1 MHALLKGRNRVSV
14 LAIFSQSHSVERFP
28 PEGPQTV
35 AAVNIINRQRCL
47 LWYLTTFSRQ
57 TWKPF
62 SHTADC
68 RTEFGIITVQVG
80 LRSKQ
85 KDPHSL
91 LITWHRHSR
100 RAHGGGIHPRHL
112 TDGNWVLPSV
122 WARGGGAVSTWR
134 PAAQESEVSVHWAGL
149 PQGATLGSGLFTSY
163 FEK

>member
-14 LAIFSQSHSVERFP
+14 LAIFSQSHSVERFL

-35 AAVNIINRQRCL
+35 AAVNIINRHRCL
-47 LWYLTTFSRQ
+47 LWYLTTFLKQ
-57 TWKPF
+57 TPF
-62 SHTADC
+62 SHTAAC
-68 RTEFGIITVQVG
+68 RTEFGIITIQVG

-85 KDPHSL
+85 KDPQSL

-100 RAHGGGIHPRHL
+100 RAQGGGIHPRL
-112 TDGNWVLPSV
+112 LADGSWVLPSV

-134 PAAQESEVSVHWAGL
+134 PAAQESEVSAHGAGL